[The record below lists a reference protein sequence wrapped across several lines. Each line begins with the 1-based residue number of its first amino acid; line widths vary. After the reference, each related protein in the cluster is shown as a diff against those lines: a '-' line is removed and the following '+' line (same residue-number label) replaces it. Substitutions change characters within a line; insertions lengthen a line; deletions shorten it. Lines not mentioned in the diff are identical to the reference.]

1 MKRYHTILNIF
12 FCFVLF
18 SCPCFLMAESDSL
31 RWDFSDIFQGTKAD
45 PALPSSLE
53 GWKEHLDLFGRNIPQ
68 EEVFVHMD
76 NTCYFAG
83 DTLFFKAYV
92 RRSDTGRL
100 TNLSQL
106 LYAELWNQEGY
117 MLERHLVKLKDGQGA
132 GSFVLND
139 SLYGGFY
146 ELRAYTRWQ
155 LNWGEYQHPHTWPAE
170 QWFFNKKMAKEFYRD
185 YEKLYCRIFPLYDK
199 PTAPGVYNHDMTER
213 PHMRYF
219 RTEVKK
225 APPVVNLYPE
235 GGVIVEGTKARV
247 AFEAN
252 EADGEHL
259 TGVMRLYGRGG
270 RLLQEQRTE
279 NRGRGTL
286 EFDYEPGVT
295 YSTVFTSDSNAVIRQ
310 RMPKAEESGCAVRAD
325 VMDDRLLL
333 TLQPRGE
340 AAGETLGVTVMV
352 GGALH
357 YFQKFRAQDTQISIP
372 TDSLPTGVAQI
383 TVYNAHGRVYSDRLC
398 FVRHQQ
404 DIKGADVHFAGIQAS
419 YEPFDSIHLSVENP
433 QAAGSTISLAV
444 RDASTS
450 EYLYDSSNILT
461 EMLLCSQIRGFV
473 EQPDYYFEA
482 DDETHRRHLDL
493 LLMVQGWR
501 RHNWI
506 TMATPG
512 IFRINHPFEKTP
524 VYFGAVYRYVAIGH
538 EGFDGWGNMTD
549 QEIKHYDFSRPVGGE
564 WFSRN
569 NRGKLQGVIPLLGN
583 AGEERDKHN
592 AYSYLLKDNESATF
606 DGRNYYDEG
615 NLKREVRVHAEYRQ
629 RSDIGLKSVYGDIT
643 TRNGRFVLEM
653 PGFYHDC
660 ILDLSAS
667 DTTKWKETKIAAG
680 KKKHLLRKRQKKL
693 KKGRAVPMLEH
704 QWIMPVETEYPE
716 FYVRLTPYYPRFCKP
731 FSYYHTHVA
740 PPREGTMLIPSLR
753 DERTLAQ
760 VTVRTR
766 HGGLRAYD
774 PSHPAVVRDAYEVY
788 NDCVDA
794 GFTPGWFAGKT
805 TFSWWVQRLLVGDM
819 NMYRQYSSY
828 YASQF
833 RNEPD
838 GALLSFSSSRG
849 WRDTFNP
856 RVPNLGGTVLDN
868 LQYHPVTADDQ
879 RALRYAWADP
889 ADTYSRMSLS
899 PGSLVRLGGG
909 WSTSNTAAYSYTGL
923 DETTRSLDFLRF
935 HDKVQLVTDYAPRME
950 GSRRYIGSNQP
961 TVDVV
966 FSPLTSGKRN
976 TYRDRHYV
984 LHGYD
989 VSEVFY
995 SPCYRQR
1002 PLPELKDY
1010 RRTLYWNPNLELDE
1024 NGRADVTLWNN
1035 SSSTS
1040 ITVSAEGITPAGN
1053 ILTGISYPEDRK

>member
-1 MKRYHTILNIF
+1 MLL
-12 FCFVLF
+12 VLCC
-18 SCPCFLMAESDSL
+18 CPSFLTAQTDSL
-31 RWDFSDIFQGTKAD
+31 QWDFTDLFQGTKEK

-68 EEVFVHMD
+68 EEVFLHLD

-83 DTLFFKAYV
+83 DTLYFKAYV

-117 MLERHLVKLKDGQGA
+117 MLERHLVKLKDGQGT

-199 PTAPGVYNHDMTER
+199 PEVPGVYNHDMTER
-213 PHMRYF
+213 PRMRYF
-219 RTEVKK
+219 RTELKK

-252 EADGEHL
+252 EADGEHISG
-259 TGVMRLYGRGG
+259 TMRLYGKGG
-270 RLLQEQRTE
+270 SLLQECRTE
-279 NRGRGTL
+279 NRGRGTR
-286 EFDYEPGVT
+286 EFLYEPGVT
-295 YSTVFTSDSNAVIRQ
+295 YSTVFTSDSNAVIRK
-310 RMPKAEESGCAVRAD
+310 RMPKAEADGCAVRAD
-325 VMDDRLLL
+325 VTDNRLLL

-372 TDSLPTGVAQI
+372 TDSLPTGVAQV
-383 TVYNAHGRVYSDRLC
+383 TVFNANGRVYSDRLC
-398 FVRHQQ
+398 FVRHEQ
-404 DIKGADVHFAGIQAS
+404 DIRDAGVQFAGIQHT
-419 YEPFDSIHLSVENP
+419 YEPFDSISLSVRNP
-433 QAAGSTISLAV
+433 HAAGSTISLAV

-482 DDETHRRHLDL
+482 DDELHRRHLDL

-501 RHNWI
+501 KHNWI

-512 IFRINHPFEKTP
+512 IFRINHPIEKTP
-524 VYFGAVYRYVAIGH
+524 VYFGAVYRYVALGH
-538 EGFDGWGNMTD
+538 EGYEGWGNMMD

-564 WFSRN
+564 WFSRSN
-569 NRGKLQGVIPLLGN
+569 NGKLQGVIPLLGN

-606 DGRNYYDEG
+606 DGRNYYDQG
-615 NLKREVRVHAEYRQ
+615 NLRREVRVHAEYRQ
-629 RSDIGLKSVYGDIT
+629 NSDIGLKSVYGDIT
-643 TRNGRFVLEM
+643 TRNGRFVLEL

-667 DTTKWKETKIAAG
+667 DTTKWYENRTNSPSVK
-680 KKKHLLRKRQKKL
+680 RKMRKQQKKL
-693 KKGRAVPMLEH
+693 AKGQAARSLKH
-704 QWIMPVETEYPE
+704 QWIVPSETEYPE

-740 PPREGTMLIPSLR
+740 PPREGTMLMPSLR
-753 DERTLAQ
+753 DGHTLAQ
-760 VTVRTR
+760 VNVRSK
-766 HGGLRAYD
+766 HGGMRQFD
-774 PSHPAVVRDAYEVY
+774 PAHPALVRDAYEVF
-788 NDCVDA
+788 NECIDA
-794 GFTPGWFAGKT
+794 GFTPGWFPGAQSFAAWT
-805 TFSWWVQRLLVGDM
+805 QRLLVGDM
-819 NMYRQYSSY
+819 NMYRDYMTYAEYLASMRSS
-828 YASQF
+828 AFDGGRGEWDRDPFLF
-833 RNEPD
+833 RWTNSTGDPFTV
-838 GALLSFSSSRG
+838 GRHVGSIVFSDVQTRSTT
-849 WRDTFNP
+849 RD
-856 RVPNLGGTVLDN
+856 DE
-868 LQYHPVTADDQ
+868 
-879 RALRYAWADP
+879 RATRYKWSDP
-889 ADTYSRMSLS
+889 ADAPFLYSLS
-899 PGSLVRLGGG
+899 PSVRLGGG
-909 WSTSNTAAYSYTGL
+909 WSTSSRQVFSRTGL
-923 DETTRSLDFLRF
+923 DEMTQSLNFLRSLRSVKLI
-935 HDKVQLVTDYAPRME
+935 TDYSPRME
-950 GSRRYIGSNQP
+950 GSRRYMGANQP
-961 TVDVV
+961 TVDVGYET
-966 FSPLTSGKRN
+966 LTGTRP
-976 TYRDRHYV
+976 TFRDRHYV

-989 VSEVFY
+989 VCEEFY

-1002 PLPELKDY
+1002 PLPTFKDY

-1024 NGRADVTLWNN
+1024 NGHADITLWNN
-1035 SSSTS
+1035 SFSTS
-1040 ITVSAEGITPAGN
+1040 ITISAEGITPKGK
-1053 ILTGISYPEDRK
+1053 ILTGISYPEDREIEN

>member
-1 MKRYHTILNIF
+1 MKYRHAISLAFI
-12 FCFVLF
+12 VMLL
-18 SCPCFLMAESDSL
+18 CPSPLQAEGDSL
-31 RWDFSDIFQGTKAD
+31 QWDFTDLFQGTKEK

-53 GWKEHLDLFGRNIPQ
+53 GWKNHLDLFGKNIPQ

-83 DTLFFKAYV
+83 DTLYFKAYV
-92 RRSDTGRL
+92 RRSDTGKL

-117 MLERHLVKLKDGQGA
+117 MLQRHLVKLKDGQGT

-139 SLYGGFY
+139 TLYGGFY

-155 LNWGEYQHPHTWPAE
+155 LNWGEFQHPHTWPAE

-185 YEKLYCRIFPLYDK
+185 YEKLYSRIFPLYDK
-199 PTAPGVYNHDMTER
+199 PSAPGVYNHDMTER

-219 RTEVKK
+219 RTDVKK
-225 APPVVNLYPE
+225 APPVVSLYPE

-259 TGVMRLYGRGG
+259 SGTMRLYGRGG
-270 RLLQEQRTE
+270 RLIQERRTE

-286 EFDYEPGVT
+286 EFDCEPGVT
-295 YSTVFTSDSNAVIRQ
+295 YSTVFTTDSNAVIRQ
-310 RMPKAEESGCAVRAD
+310 RMPKAERDGCAVRAD
-325 VMDDRLLL
+325 VEADRLLL

-340 AAGETLGVTVMV
+340 ATGETLGITVTV

-404 DIKGADVHFAGIQAS
+404 DIRDADVHFGGIQKS
-419 YEPFDSIHLSVENP
+419 YEPFDSIQLSVDNP
-433 QAAGSTISLAV
+433 LAAGSTISLAV

-473 EQPDYYFEA
+473 EQPHYFFEQ
-482 DDETHRRHLDL
+482 DDAAHRRHLDL

-512 IFRINHPFEKTP
+512 IFRINHPIEKTP

-538 EGFDGWGNMTD
+538 EGVDGWGNMMD
-549 QEIKHYDFSRPVGGE
+549 QEIKRYDFSRPEGGE
-564 WFSRN
+564 WYSRS
-569 NRGKLQGVIPLLGN
+569 KLRKPQGAIPLLGN

-606 DGRNYYDEG
+606 DGRNYYDQG

-629 RSDIGLKSVYGDIT
+629 VTDIGMESVHGDIT

-653 PGFYHDC
+653 PGFYRQC

-667 DTTKWKETKIAAG
+667 DTTKWHQPATDG
-680 KKKHLLRKRQKKL
+680 KKKSRRQRKRERLL
-693 KKGRAVPMLEH
+693 KKGRAVPMQEH
-704 QWIMPVETEYPE
+704 QWIMPTETEYPE

-753 DERTLAQ
+753 QDHTLAQ
-760 VTVRTR
+760 VTVRSK
-766 HGGLRAYD
+766 HGGLRDYD
-774 PSHPAVVRDAYEVY
+774 TSHPAVSRDAYELF
-788 NDCVDA
+788 NECVDA
-794 GFTPGWFAGKT
+794 GFTPGWFAGKYS
-805 TFSWWVQRLLVGDM
+805 FSQWVQRLLVGDM
-819 NMYRQYSSY
+819 NMYRHYTTYQEYISSN
-828 YASQF
+828 SESSSF
-833 RNEPD
+833 
-838 GALLSFSSSRG
+838 FSSPRHG
-849 WRDTFNP
+849 WGGGDPFHGAGF
-856 RVPNLGGTVLDN
+856 LGGTVLDN
-868 LQYHPVTADDQ
+868 SQYHPITADDT
-879 RALRYAWADP
+879 RSLRYAWADP
-889 ADTYSRMSLS
+889 ADQFDFLPNTYGIRSRYR
-899 PGSLVRLGGG
+899 GS
-909 WSTSNTAAYSYTGL
+909 WSTSNGGAFSLTGL
-923 DETTRSLDFLRF
+923 DAQTQSLDYLRSLRSVDLI
-935 HDKVQLVTDYAPRME
+935 TDYAPRME
-950 GSRRYIGSNQP
+950 GSRRYHGTNQP
-961 TVDVV
+961 TVDVGYQLL
-966 FSPLTSGKRN
+966 SSGKRP

-984 LHGYD
+984 LHGFD
-989 VSEVFY
+989 VSEEFY
-995 SPCYRQR
+995 SPCYRER
-1002 PLPELKDY
+1002 PLPSQQDY

-1024 NGRADVTLWNN
+1024 NGHAEVTLWNN
-1035 SSSTS
+1035 SLSTS
-1040 ITVSAEGITPAGN
+1040 ITVSAEGITPAGKV
-1053 ILTGISYPEDRK
+1053 LTGISYPEDRER